1 MAESVSKALRRPS
14 VERSTSVLLVCG
26 LLAGPLFV
34 SVAVGQALLRDGF
47 DLRRHPLSLL
57 SLGELGW
64 VQVTNFVVTGLL
76 SIAFAAGMWR
86 VLHPGRGGTWGP
98 LLVGAFGAGL
108 VLGGVFITDPSLGF
122 PPGAPE
128 AMPDHYSWHA
138 TVHNIA
144 PGISLDALILA
155 CVVFVRRFAGL
166 HNWRWVTFSAATA
179 VAVLVLSWWPG
190 LDGISIR
197 LATAVTV
204 ALGWTTA
211 LAARLLTETA
221 QSIDPAAEPTLAT

>member
-1 MAESVSKALRRPS
+1 MTESLGKAPRSPS
-14 VERSTSVLLVCG
+14 VARSTRVLLASG
-26 LLAGPLFV
+26 LVAGPLFV
-34 SVAVGQALLRDGF
+34 GVAVGQVLLRDGF
-47 DLRRHPLSLL
+47 DLTRHPLSLL

-64 VQVTNFVVTGLL
+64 IQVTNFVVAGLL
-76 SIAFAAGMWR
+76 SIAFAVGIR
-86 VLHPGRGGTWGP
+86 PVLHPGRAGTWGA

-108 VLGGVFITDPSLGF
+108 VIGGVFLTDPSLGF

-128 AMPDHYSWHA
+128 GMPDHYSWQA

-155 CVVFVRRFAGL
+155 CLVFVRRFAGL

-179 VAVLVLSWWPG
+179 VTVLVLSWWPS

-197 LATAVTV
+197 LAA
-204 ALGWTTA
+204 ALALALAWITA
-211 LAARLLTETA
+211 LAARLRSETA
-221 QSIDPAAEPTLAT
+221 QSIDLAAEPTFAT